1 MDSQKRENLL
11 NMALDA
17 TPRERMESAALGTG
31 YDFEERTW
39 ELIVR
44 YSGDLTPLKEMGV
57 QVKELLG
64 GYAVLKAPE
73 GLVDEITRL
82 PQILYME
89 KPKLL
94 YFAVNMGRSASCLSQ
109 VQSGPSPSSSLLA
122 AYKTPSAPL
131 ATDNRS
137 KSTAA
142 AFRVVMALRSSASMS
157 TNHRPSRSDR
167 AAVSMASASG
177 VSTEPPT
184 FTSYTVTFEALS

>member
-109 VQSGPSPSSSLLA
+109 VQSGGLGLTGTGVLVAVIDSGIDYFLVRHNI
-122 AYKTPSAPL
+122 YKAHFHIGQPNVGRNEIHL
-131 ATDNRS
+131 FFMVNYHFWRIFVLDNR
-137 KSTAA
+137 
-142 AFRVVMALRSSASMS
+142 F
-157 TNHRPSRSDR
+157 H
-167 AAVSMASASG
+167 
-177 VSTEPPT
+177 
-184 FTSYTVTFEALS
+184 